1 VDGLKMTFNEEDEEL
16 VKEEDVMLVHVEGT
30 HKIFMIKS

>member
-1 VDGLKMTFNEEDEEL
+1 VDGLKMAFSEEDEEL
-16 VKEEDVMLVHVEGT
+16 VKEEDVMFIHVEGT